1 MTTPSALERPTG
13 VPFARRLAA
22 RLVLL
27 PAFALALLP
36 PRRVRAVLGVV
47 RRGARPATAAQA
59 GAARDALC
67 AVSLR
72 CAGPRGCLPRSLGAA
87 LLCRLGGSWPT
98 WCTGVRVVPPFT
110 AHAWI
115 EAEGRP
121 VGEGVPDDYFRRL
134 IAVGPVGSVGSAG
147 RAAPAAPVAP
157 ADPGHAADPAASGPP
172 GP

>member
-47 RRGARPATAAQA
+47 RRGARPATTAQA

-134 IAVGPVGSVGSAG
+134 IAVGPVG
-147 RAAPAAPVAP
+147 PAAPVAP
-157 ADPGHAADPAASGPP
+157 VDPGHAADPAASGPP

>member
-22 RLVLL
+22 RIVLVPALVLS
-27 PAFALALLP
+27 LLP
-36 PRRVRAVLGVV
+36 PRRIRAVLERA

-59 GAARDALC
+59 KNARDAMC

-72 CAGPRGCLPRSLGAA
+72 CAGPKGCLPRSLGAA
-87 LLCRLGGSWPT
+87 LLCRMTGVWPT

-115 EAEGRP
+115 EADGRP
-121 VGEGVPDDYFRRL
+121 VDEGVPDDYFTRL
-134 IAVGPVGSVGSAG
+134 IT
-147 RAAPAAPVAP
+147 VA
-157 ADPGHAADPAASGPP
+157 AASRSGR
-172 GP
+172 

>member
-27 PAFALALLP
+27 PALALSLLP
-36 PRRVRAVLGVV
+36 PRRIRAVLARV
-47 RRGARPATAAQA
+47 RHGATPATAAQA
-59 GAARDALC
+59 KNARDAMC

-72 CAGPRGCLPRSLGAA
+72 CAGPKGCLPRSLGAA

-115 EAEGRP
+115 EADGRP
-121 VGEGVPDDYFRRL
+121 VAEGVPDDYFTRL
-134 IAVGPVGSVGSAG
+134 IT
-147 RAAPAAPVAP
+147 VAP
-157 ADPGHAADPAASGPP
+157 ASRSGP
-172 GP
+172 

>member
-27 PAFALALLP
+27 PALALSLLP
-36 PRRVRAVLGVV
+36 PRRIRTVLARV
-47 RRGARPATAAQA
+47 RRGATPATAAQA
-59 GAARDALC
+59 KNARDAMC

-72 CAGPRGCLPRSLGAA
+72 CAGPKGCLPRSLGAA

-110 AHAWI
+110 AHAWV
-115 EAEGRP
+115 EADGRP
-121 VGEGVPDDYFRRL
+121 VDEGVPDDYFTRL
-134 IAVGPVGSVGSAG
+134 IT
-147 RAAPAAPVAP
+147 VAP
-157 ADPGHAADPAASGPP
+157 ASRSGR
-172 GP
+172 

>member
-27 PAFALALLP
+27 PALALSLLP
-36 PRRVRAVLGVV
+36 PRRIRAVLAVL
-47 RRGARPATAAQA
+47 RQGAVPATAAQA
-59 GAARDALC
+59 LNARNALC

-72 CAGPRGCLPRSLGAA
+72 CAGPKGCLPRSLGAV
-87 LLCRLGGSWPT
+87 LLCRLGGTWPT

-115 EAEGRP
+115 EADGRP
-121 VGEGVPDDYFRRL
+121 VDEGVPDDYFARL
-134 IAVGPVGSVGSAG
+134 IAV
-147 RAAPAAPVAP
+147 PAARRTAR
-157 ADPGHAADPAASGPP
+157 
-172 GP
+172 